1 MILRPWS
8 QFIYEI
14 FWIRMRP
21 WSQYVCRA
29 QIYLPRH
36 AAQHCDHG
44 RSLFMK
50 YFGRN
55 SVEKGIFKRMRPWSH
70 IICQAENELRKLQLN
85 TATMVAFYLY
95 YT

>member
-1 MILRPWS
+1 
-8 QFIYEI
+8 
-14 FWIRMRP
+14 MRP

-36 AAQHCDHG
+36 AAQHCDH
-44 RSLFMK
+44 
-50 YFGRN
+50 GRN

-70 IICQAENELRKLQLN
+70 IICQAENELRKVQLN